1 MNMSSDVATIA
12 SALRVSIGLL
22 RRRLQQV
29 QVAGELTMP
38 ESSAL
43 ARLDRDGPNTAAAL
57 ARLERISPQSMGS
70 TLAGLEIRGLI
81 ERAPDPADGR
91 RIILSVSELGLQLI
105 HDRRSARNQQL
116 AAALAAEFSAEELA
130 LLERTAGLLERLA
143 ERI

>member
-38 ESSAL
+38 EGSAL